1 MNHTRKSASKDE
13 AEKKGF
19 QVQSDDPEKG
29 KSGKGID
36 RTMLFRMLEYVKPYK
51 GLLIASTLLT
61 ILGAALGPLR
71 PYITKIAV
79 DDYIATGDLDGLAKI
94 SLLLIGV
101 TLLECLKIY
110 GVTYLTQLLGQRA
123 VRTLRMDIF
132 NHLQKL
138 SLKFFDR
145 NPIGR
150 LMTRATND
158 VESLNEMLSSGLVSL
173 LGDVFQLIFIVIL
186 MVLLDWKL
194 TIVTMSVLPVM
205 FYVTFVFKRK
215 VRVVYQDVRTHLA
228 RLNAFLQEHITGI
241 ATIQLFGREQ
251 KEFEKHSEIN
261 AAHRDANIRTV
272 HYYSIFYPA
281 IEVLSSIALGLII
294 WYSGAQ
300 MLKGTITLGIVLSF
314 VQYVAQF
321 FRPLQD
327 LSEKYNIM
335 QTAVTSAERIFKL
348 LDDKTFISEPEAPV
362 VPKDVKG
369 RIRFENVWF
378 AYNDENWVLRDVSFD
393 AKPGEKVAIV
403 GATGSGKTTI
413 ISLLSKFYEHQK
425 GTIAIDGIDTKA
437 IRERDLRRLVGVVMQ
452 DVFLF
457 SGTVRENIT
466 LGDDSI
472 TDAHIHRAAE
482 LVGAAP
488 FIEKLPGGYGYQV
501 QERGGTLSTGQR
513 QLISF
518 VRAMVYDPKILV
530 LDEATSSV
538 DTETEHL
545 IDSAV
550 EVLMKGRTSI
560 VIAHRLST
568 VQRAD
573 KIIVLHKGV
582 VREVGSHQ
590 QLLRQRGLYHKLY
603 LLQYPEE
610 LHGSRAES
618 GQIEKLGTG
627 VPGMDAMEK
636 NL

>member
-1 MNHTRKSASKDE
+1 MNHTPKGAGRE

-19 QVQSDDPEKG
+19 QVQPDAPQRGKG
-29 KSGKGID
+29 KGLD
-36 RTMLFRMLEYVKPYK
+36 RTLLLRLVEYVKPYK

-61 ILGAALGPLR
+61 ILGSALAPIR

-79 DDYIATGDLDGLAKI
+79 DDHIAIGDLDGLAQI

-101 TLLECLKIY
+101 IVLECLKIY

-123 VRTLRMDIF
+123 VLKLRMDIF

-138 SLKFFDR
+138 SLRFFDR

-158 VESLNEMLSSGLVSL
+158 VESLNELLSSGLVSL
-173 LGDVFQLIFIVIL
+173 LGDIFQLVFIVIL
-186 MVLLDWKL
+186 MTMLDWKL
-194 TIVTMSVLPVM
+194 TIVTMSVLPIM
-205 FYVTFVFKRK
+205 FYVTFVFKKK
-215 VRVVYQDVRTHLA
+215 VRVVYQDVRTQVA

-251 KEFEKHSEIN
+251 KEFDKHSEIN

-272 HYYSIFYPA
+272 QYYSIFYPT
-281 IEVLSSIALGLII
+281 IEVLSAIALGLII
-294 WYSGAQ
+294 WYSGAR
-300 MLKGTITLGIVLSF
+300 MLDGTITLGIVISF
-314 VQYVAQF
+314 VQYVSQF

-335 QTAVTSAERIFKL
+335 QTAVTSAERIFSL

-362 VPKDVKG
+362 KPKDVKG
-369 RIRFENVWF
+369 SIRFENVSF

-393 AKPGEKVAIV
+393 ARPGEKVAIV

-425 GTIAIDGIDTKA
+425 GTIAIDDIDTRT

-472 TDAHIHRAAE
+472 TDAQIRRAAE

-488 FIEKLPGGYGYQV
+488 FIEKLPGGYDYQV

-518 VRAMVYDPKILV
+518 VRAMVYDPRILV

-545 IDSAV
+545 IESAV
-550 EVLMKGRTSI
+550 QELMKGRTSI

-568 VQRAD
+568 VQKAD

-582 VREVGSHQ
+582 IREVGTHQ

-603 LLQYPEE
+603 LLQYPEQ
-610 LHGSRAES
+610 LHGSQGAN
-618 GQIEKLGTG
+618 GQ
-627 VPGMDAMEK
+627 VAGMDAVAK
-636 NL
+636 NHQT